1 MSASSLGIQPVM
13 AEIGAGSARCGVAAV
28 ALVAVIAIVVALTG
42 MADDARRAL
51 RFGFGGVD
59 RSLSGAAQIAIH
71 NARFAA
77 GTLICAALAPRVT
90 RRARILMDGVL
101 AAVLV
106 LNAGAVGVAIGAYGS
121 RAIKA
126 TGLHLALEFAAL
138 SFAGGAYIQARE
150 QPLRARTLALVAATC
165 AAVLVVAAA
174 LETYVPIEAP
184 R

>member
-1 MSASSLGIQPVM
+1 MSASPPDIQPVR
-13 AEIGAGSARCGVAAV
+13 AEIVASSARCGVAAC
-28 ALVAVIAIVVALTG
+28 ALMAVIAIVVVLTG
-42 MADDARRAL
+42 MADEARRAL
-51 RFGFGGVD
+51 RFGFGGVE

-77 GTLICAALAPRVT
+77 GTLICAALVPRVT
-90 RRARILMDGVL
+90 RHARILMDGVL

-121 RAIKA
+121 RAIEA

-138 SFAGGAYIQARE
+138 SFAGGAYIQSRR
-150 QPLRARTLALVAATC
+150 QPLRAGTLALVAATC
-165 AAVLVVAAA
+165 AAVLALAAA
-174 LETYVPIEAP
+174 LETYVPIGAP

>member
-1 MSASSLGIQPVM
+1 MSASSPGIKPIR
-13 AEIGAGSARCGVAAV
+13 AEIVAGSARCGVAAC
-28 ALVAVIAIVVALTG
+28 ALVGVIAIVVALTG

-77 GTLICAALAPRVT
+77 GTLICASLAPRVT
-90 RRARILMDGVL
+90 LRASTLMDVL
-101 AAVLV
+101 LAGLLV
-106 LNAGAVGVAIGAYGS
+106 LNAGAVGVAVGAYGF
-121 RAIKA
+121 RAFEA
-126 TGLHLALEFAAL
+126 TALHLAPEFAAL
-138 SFAGGAYIQARE
+138 SLAGGAYMQARR

-165 AAVLVVAAA
+165 AAALALAAT
-174 LETYVPIEAP
+174 LETYVPIGAP